1 MKSSAQQD
9 PRSYMQPAPRQVRKF
24 AVYAANFVSM
34 AAGASAEQTIQILA
48 DSHFELQKL
57 AFFSDLAGAAQ
68 TQSSRVLPLQ
78 TIQITDTG
86 TGEQLFNIP
95 VPIPAVFGDGQI
107 PFILPT
113 TRVFDPSAA
122 IIVTIA
128 NYSAATAYLTRILLI
143 GAKIY
148 KYG

>member
-1 MKSSAQQD
+1 MNKSSAQAAQFA
-9 PRSYMQPAPRQVRKF
+9 QAPRQVRKF
-24 AVYAANFVSM
+24 AVYAANFGSL
-34 AAGASAEQTIQILA
+34 AAAAAAEQTIQILA

-57 AFFSDLAGAAQ
+57 SFFTDLAGAAQ

-95 VPIPAVFGDGQI
+95 VPIPAIMGDGQI

-122 IIVTIA
+122 IIVSLT

>member
-1 MKSSAQQD
+1 MMKPSAQAAQFA
-9 PRSYMQPAPRQVRKF
+9 SGPRQVRKF
-24 AVYAANFVSM
+24 AAYAANFGSL
-34 AAGASAEQTIQILA
+34 AAGAAAEQTIQILA

-57 AFFSDLAGAAQ
+57 SFFADIAGAVQ
-68 TQSSRVLPLQ
+68 TESTRVLPLV

-86 TGEQLFNIP
+86 TGEQLFSIP
-95 VPIPAVFGDGQI
+95 VPIPAIMGDGRI

-113 TRVFDPSAA
+113 TRLFDPSAA
-122 IIVTIA
+122 IIVSLV
-128 NYSAATAYLTRILLI
+128 NYSAATAYLTRVALI

>member
-1 MKSSAQQD
+1 MKPVSQIAM
-9 PRSYMQPAPRQVRKF
+9 PRVNQTRKF
-24 AVYAANFVSM
+24 AAYAANFDSL
-34 AAGASAEQTIQILA
+34 AAGAAAEQTIQILA

-57 AFFSDLAGAAQ
+57 SFFADIAGAAQ
-68 TQSSRVLPLQ
+68 TDSSRVLPLV

-95 VPIPAVFGDGQI
+95 VPIPAIMGDGRI

-122 IIVTIA
+122 VIVSLV
-128 NYSAATAYLTRILLI
+128 NYSAATAYLTRVLLI

>member
-1 MKSSAQQD
+1 MKQSAQAAQFA
-9 PRSYMQPAPRQVRKF
+9 QGPRQTRKF
-24 AVYAANFVSM
+24 AVYAANFASQ
-34 AAGASAEQTIQILA
+34 AAGASTEQTIQILA

-57 AFFSDLAGAAQ
+57 SFFTDLAGAAQ

-78 TIQITDTG
+78 TVQITDTG

-95 VPIPAVFGDGQI
+95 VPIPAIMGDGQI

-122 IIVTIA
+122 IIVSLT

>member
-1 MKSSAQQD
+1 MKQSAQSAQFA
-9 PRSYMQPAPRQVRKF
+9 PGPRQTRKF
-24 AVYAANFVSM
+24 AVYAANFSSL
-34 AAGASAEQTIQILA
+34 AAAASAEQTIQILA

-57 AFFSDLAGAAQ
+57 SFFSDLAGGVQ
-68 TQSSRVLPLQ
+68 TQSSRVLPLV

-95 VPIPAVFGDGQI
+95 VPIPAIMGDGQI

-122 IIVTIA
+122 IIISLT
-128 NYSAATAYLTRILLI
+128 NYSAATAYLTRVLLI

-148 KYG
+148 KYS

>member
-1 MKSSAQQD
+1 MKSSAPQD
-9 PRSYMQPAPRQVRKF
+9 SRFASAAPRQVRKF
-24 AVYAANFVSM
+24 AAYAANFASLA
-34 AAGASAEQTIQILA
+34 AAGSAEQTIQILA

-57 AFFSDLAGAAQ
+57 SFFSDIAGAAQ
-68 TQSSRVLPLQ
+68 TESSRVLPLC

-95 VPIPAVFGDGQI
+95 VPIPAIMGDGRI

-122 IIVTIA
+122 VIVSLT
-128 NYSAATAYLTRILLI
+128 NYSAATAYLTRVLLI

>member
-1 MKSSAQQD
+1 MNAPQN
-9 PRSYMQPAPRQVRKF
+9 RAAAIPRQTRKF
-24 AVYAANFVSM
+24 AVYAANFGSM
-34 AAGASAEQTIQILA
+34 AAGGNAEQTIQILA

-57 AFFSDLAGAAQ
+57 SFFTDLAGAAQ
-68 TQSSRVLPLQ
+68 TESARVLPLQ

-95 VPIPAVFGDGQI
+95 VPIPAIMGDGQI

-122 IIVTIA
+122 IIISLS

>member
-1 MKSSAQQD
+1 MSQNPATV
-9 PRSYMQPAPRQVRKF
+9 RSIRKF
-24 AVYAANFVSM
+24 AVYAANFSSQ
-34 AAGASAEQTIQILA
+34 AAGASNDQTIQILA
-48 DSHFELQKL
+48 DSHFELQKMS
-57 AFFSDLAGAAQ
+57 FFSDLAGAAQ
-68 TQSSRVLPLQ
+68 TQSGRVLPLQ

-95 VPIPAVFGDGQI
+95 VPIPAVMGDGQI

-113 TRVFDPSAA
+113 TRTFDPSAA
-122 IIVTIA
+122 IIVTLT
-128 NYSAATAYLTRILLI
+128 NYSAATAYLTRVLLI

>member
-1 MKSSAQQD
+1 MKQSAQAAQFARG
-9 PRSYMQPAPRQVRKF
+9 PSQTRKF
-24 AVYAANFVSM
+24 AVYAANFDSQ
-34 AAGASAEQTIQILA
+34 AAGASNEQTIQILA

-57 AFFSDLAGAAQ
+57 SFFTDLAGAAQ

-95 VPIPAVFGDGQI
+95 VPIPAIMGDGQI

-122 IIVTIA
+122 IIVSLT

>member
-1 MKSSAQQD
+1 MKQSAQSAQFARG
-9 PRSYMQPAPRQVRKF
+9 PSQVRKF
-24 AVYAANFVSM
+24 AVYAANFASM
-34 AAGASAEQTIQILA
+34 AAAGTAEQTIQILA

-57 AFFSDLAGAAQ
+57 SFFTDLAGAAQ
-68 TQSSRVLPLQ
+68 TQSTRVLPLQ

-95 VPIPAVFGDGQI
+95 VPIPAIMGDGQI

-122 IIVTIA
+122 IIVSLT

>member
-1 MKSSAQQD
+1 MKQSAQAAQFARG
-9 PRSYMQPAPRQVRKF
+9 PSQTRKF
-24 AVYAANFVSM
+24 AVYAANFTSQ
-34 AAGASAEQTIQILA
+34 AAGASNEQTIQILA

-57 AFFSDLAGAAQ
+57 SFFTDLAGAAQ

-95 VPIPAVFGDGQI
+95 VPIPAIMGDGQI

-122 IIVTIA
+122 IIVSLT